1 MTESERTG
9 TFLVTAADDESAVLK
24 DVHTGQV
31 HTLSS
36 NPGVSED
43 EALRARVA
51 RGQQN
56 AQARALAEL
65 AVQLHHATVAP
76 DPPMNVSWQ
85 LVDIETRWTVSV
97 ERSSESPTTNSR
109 TIASENPEGELV
121 TQERAGTGEIHV
133 LSVPEEMT
141 EQAVEDILED
151 REGLLSRAARLDVE
165 RVEIRSSAGV
175 VAVRYMP

>member
-9 TFLVTAADDESAVLK
+9 TFLVTAADEQSAVLK
-24 DVHTGQV
+24 DVHSGQV

-43 EALRARVA
+43 EAI
-51 RGQQN
+51 RG
-56 AQARALAEL
+56 
-65 AVQLHHATVAP
+65 TVAP

-85 LVDIETRWTVSV
+85 LVEVDTRWTVSV

-141 EQAVEDILED
+141 EQAVDDILDD
-151 REGLLSRAARLDVE
+151 REGLLSRAARLDVN
-165 RVEIRSSAGV
+165 RVEIRSSSGV

>member
-9 TFLVTAADDESAVLK
+9 TFLVTAADEQSAVLK
-24 DVHTGQV
+24 DVHSGQV

-43 EALRARVA
+43 EALR
-51 RGQQN
+51 G
-56 AQARALAEL
+56 
-65 AVQLHHATVAP
+65 TVAP

-85 LVDIETRWTVSV
+85 LVDVETRWTVSV

-121 TQERAGTGEIHV
+121 TQERAGTGEIHI

-141 EQAVEDILED
+141 EQAVDDILED
-151 REGLLSRAARLDVE
+151 REGLLSRAARLEVN
-165 RVEIRSSAGV
+165 RVEIRSSSGV
-175 VAVRYMP
+175 VSVRYMP

>member
-9 TFLVTAADDESAVLK
+9 TFLVTAADDQSAVLR
-24 DVHTGQV
+24 DVQSGQV

-36 NPGVSED
+36 NPGVSEE
-43 EALRARVA
+43 EAV
-51 RGQQN
+51 RG
-56 AQARALAEL
+56 
-65 AVQLHHATVAP
+65 TVAP

-85 LVDIETRWTVSV
+85 LVEVESRWTVSI

-141 EQAVEDILED
+141 EQAVDDILSD
-151 REGLLSRAARLDVE
+151 REGLLSRAARLDVN
-165 RVEIRSSAGV
+165 RVEVRSGPGV
-175 VAVRYMP
+175 VSVRYMP